1 MNLDDARAIYR
12 KAKITAEL
20 ASPEWVR
27 LYDTA
32 GGRPQVGAR
41 YGDEVIDIATIAR
54 GVPHDDEELLVN
66 AADYLRAA
74 IVVAEHAFD
83 VIRGQRARIERM
95 ERQYHVEVEPKNYAA
110 NCAMLCAEPAF
121 KKYLEERHGLERP
134 LTDERVGTRVR
145 SLLAVS
151 SRAELNS
158 DPAAAD
164 RWLRLRADYDA
175 WRKQ

>member
-1 MNLDDARAIYR
+1 MTLDEARTIYK
-12 KAKITAEL
+12 KAKITADL

-32 GGRPQVGAR
+32 VGRPQVGAR
-41 YGDEVIDIATIAR
+41 YGDEVIDIATLAR
-54 GVPHDDEELLVN
+54 GVPHDDEELLFN
-66 AADYLRAA
+66 AAEYLRAA

-83 VIRGQRARIERM
+83 IIREQRAEIKRL
-95 ERQYHVEVEPKNYAA
+95 ERQHHAEAEAKNYAA
-110 NCAMLCAEPAF
+110 NCAILCAEPAF

-134 LTDERVGTRVR
+134 LTDTKVETRVR
-145 SLLAVS
+145 SLLAIS
-151 SRAELNS
+151 SRAELNT

-164 RWLRLRADYDA
+164 RWLRLRDDYDA